1 VVHLP
6 ADVAT
11 AGHRADHVIAGAAV
25 RLAEGTLS
33 NLPGSFEV
41 PVAKLGGTLA
51 YRASRRARDAVREN
65 LSIVAPERGDRERL
79 VRQTFIEQM
88 RHYIE
93 IFRLARLDHAMVREA
108 IEVRGWERFLAAV
121 GRGNGVILASAH
133 VGPVSLCG
141 QIIAANGYEI
151 TLPIENETGEL
162 ARAINRARTRM
173 GLRFVET
180 DSALG
185 IARILKRGGI
195 LGVLADRAVTGVG
208 ERVPFF
214 GRPALLPSAHVALA
228 LRTGAALLPAF
239 AQRDGDVLRAVF
251 EPELDLVRT
260 GDRDADVR
268 EGMRRWVAVL
278 EPRILAAPEQWSVFE
293 PVWRR

>member
-1 VVHLP
+1 
-6 ADVAT
+6 
-11 AGHRADHVIAGAAV
+11 
-25 RLAEGTLS
+25 
-33 NLPGSFEV
+33 
-41 PVAKLGGTLA
+41 
-51 YRASRRARDAVREN
+51 
-65 LSIVAPERGDRERL
+65 
-79 VRQTFIEQM
+79 
-88 RHYIE
+88 
-93 IFRLARLDHAMVREA
+93 
-108 IEVRGWERFLAAV
+108 
-121 GRGNGVILASAH
+121 

-278 EPRILAAPEQWSVFE
+278 EPRISAAPEQWSVFE

>member
-1 VVHLP
+1 
-6 ADVAT
+6 
-11 AGHRADHVIAGAAV
+11 VIAGAAV
-25 RLAEGTLS
+25 RLAEGTLAH
-33 NLPGSFEV
+33 LPGSFEV

-51 YRASRRARDAVREN
+51 YRISSEARDAVREN
-65 LSIVAPERGDRERL
+65 LSIVAPGRSDREHL

-108 IEVRGWERFLAAV
+108 IMVTGWERFLAAV
-121 GRGNGVILASAH
+121 GRGQGVILASAH

-151 TLPIENETGEL
+151 TLPIENESGEL

-239 AQRDGDVLRAVF
+239 AHRDGNILRAVF
-251 EPELDLVRT
+251 EPELELART

-278 EPRILAAPEQWSVFE
+278 EPRISAAPEQWSVFE

>member
-1 VVHLP
+1 M
-6 ADVAT
+6 
-11 AGHRADHVIAGAAV
+11 IAGAAV

-33 NLPGSFEV
+33 HLPGSLEV
-41 PVAKLGGTLA
+41 PVARLGGTIA
-51 YRASRRARDAVREN
+51 YRASSRARDAVREN
-65 LSIVAPERGDRERL
+65 LSIVAPERADRERL

-108 IEVRGWERFLAAV
+108 IVVSGWERFVKAAA
-121 GRGNGVILASAH
+121 RGQGVILASAH
-133 VGPVSLCG
+133 IGPVSVCG

-208 ERVPFF
+208 ERVLFF

-239 AQRDGDVLRAVF
+239 AHRDGSVLRAAF

-260 GDRDADVR
+260 GDRDADLR
-268 EGMRRWVAVL
+268 EGMRRWAALL
-278 EPRILAAPEQWSVFE
+278 EQQISPAPEQWSVFE
-293 PVWRR
+293 PMWRR

>member
-1 VVHLP
+1 
-6 ADVAT
+6 VAGT
-11 AGHRADHVIAGAAV
+11 GHRPKLVIAGAAA
-25 RLAEGTLS
+25 RFAERA
-33 NLPGSFEV
+33 LPLLPSALEF
-41 PVAKLGGTLA
+41 PVATVGGAIA
-51 YRASRRARDAVREN
+51 YRASAGARAAVREN
-65 LSIVAPERGDRERL
+65 LSIVVPERRDREPL
-79 VRQTFIEQM
+79 VRQAFVEQV

-93 IFRLARLDHAMVREA
+93 IFRLARLDHEMVRRT
-108 IEVRGWERFLAAV
+108 VVTDGWELFVAAAA
-121 GRGNGVILASAH
+121 RGNGVILASAH
-133 VGPVSLCG
+133 VGPVSVCG

-151 TLPIENETGEL
+151 TLPIENETTEF

-185 IARILKRGGI
+185 IARILRRGGI

-228 LRTGAALLPAF
+228 LRTGAALMPAF
-239 AQRDGDVLRAVF
+239 AHRDGSVLRAVF
-251 EPELDLVRT
+251 EPALELART

-268 EGMRRWVAVL
+268 EAMRRWVPVL
-278 EPRILAAPEQWSVFE
+278 ERHIRQAPEQWSVFE